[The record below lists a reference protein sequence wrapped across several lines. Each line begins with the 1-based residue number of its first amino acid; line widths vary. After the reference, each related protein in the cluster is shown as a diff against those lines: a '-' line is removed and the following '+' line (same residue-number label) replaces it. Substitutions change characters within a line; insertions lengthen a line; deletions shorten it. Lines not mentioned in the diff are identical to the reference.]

1 MGPLRDPAAL
11 LLRLWVGLCYL
22 LLFSPIAVVV
32 LFSFNRPRGRFNL
45 IWQGF
50 TLENWV
56 DPLGDAALTQA
67 FLTSL
72 AIGVGAALIATCF
85 GGAMALALARRRRRG
100 DGWLTLLLLLPLS
113 TPEVVLATALLSLF
127 AAQGLQRGPLTL
139 LLAHSLFCLSY
150 AALVLKARLGGF
162 DWTLESAA
170 LDLGATPLRAFVR
183 VTLPLLAPGLL
194 AAALL
199 SFSLSF
205 DDYVVSLFTAGSTV
219 TLPLHIAGAF
229 QREISP
235 RIHVLSSLVLL
246 ASVAL
251 LAASSRGQAET
262 RTDHPVTLHPTGEW
276 SMGSREPEGPA
287 QSPRSEIP

>member
-1 MGPLRDPAAL
+1 MRRRPDPLGW
-11 LLRLWVGLCYL
+11 LLRLWVGLTYGV
-22 LLFSPIAVVV
+22 LFTPIAVVV

-45 IWQGF
+45 LWQGF
-50 TLENWV
+50 TLENWR
-56 DPLGDAALTQA
+56 DPFGDAALSQA

-72 AIGVGAALIATCF
+72 AIALGAALIATAL
-85 GGAMALALARRRRRG
+85 GGAMALARQRLRG
-100 DGWLTLLLLLPLS
+100 GGWINVLLVLPLA

-127 AAQGLQRGPLTL
+127 AAQGLGRGPLTL

-150 AALVLKARLGGF
+150 AALVLKARLGAV
-162 DWTLESAA
+162 DWSLEAAA
-170 LDLGATPLRAFVR
+170 LDLGASPLQAFRR

-194 AAALL
+194 AAGLL

-246 ASVAL
+246 ASVAM
-251 LAASSRGQAET
+251 LAFSSHWAAT
-262 RTDHPVTLHPTGEW
+262 TDGEAGGGNPNL
-276 SMGSREPEGPA
+276 ST
-287 QSPRSEIP
+287 

>member
-1 MGPLRDPAAL
+1 MKRRADPLGW
-11 LLRLWVGLCYL
+11 LLRLWVGLTYAV
-22 LLFSPIAVVV
+22 LFAPIAVVV

-45 IWQGF
+45 VWQAF
-50 TLENWV
+50 TLENWR
-56 DPLGDAALTQA
+56 DPFGDAALSQA

-72 AIGVGAALIATCF
+72 AIALGAALIATLL
-85 GGAMALALARRRRRG
+85 GGCMALALARRQLRG
-100 DGWLTLLLLLPLS
+100 GDWISLLLVLPLT

-127 AAQGLQRGPLTL
+127 AAQGLARGPLTL

-150 AALVLKARLGGF
+150 AALVLKARLEGF
-162 DWTLESAA
+162 DWTLEAAA
-170 LDLGATPLRAFVR
+170 LDLGASPLQAFRR

-194 AAALL
+194 AASLL

-246 ASVAL
+246 TSVAL
-251 LAASSRGQAET
+251 LAASSRWAAATEA
-262 RTDHPVTLHPTGEW
+262 RTDGGIPNPPT
-276 SMGSREPEGPA
+276 
-287 QSPRSEIP
+287 

>member
-1 MGPLRDPAAL
+1 VRRRPDPLRW
-11 LLRLWVGLCYL
+11 LLRLWVGLTYGV
-22 LLFSPIAVVV
+22 LFAPIAVVV

-45 IWQGF
+45 LWQGF
-50 TLENWV
+50 TLENWR
-56 DPLGDAALTQA
+56 DPLGDAALSQA

-72 AIGVGAALIATCF
+72 AIALGAALIATVL
-85 GGAMALALARRRRRG
+85 GGAMALALARSQLRG
-100 DGWLTLLLLLPLS
+100 GGWINLLLVLPLA

-127 AAQGLQRGPLTL
+127 AAQGLERGPLTL

-150 AALVLKARLGGF
+150 AALVLKARLGGV
-162 DWTLESAA
+162 DWTLEAAA
-170 LDLGATPLRAFVR
+170 LDLGASPLQAFRR

-246 ASVAL
+246 ASVSM
-251 LAASSRGQAET
+251 LAFSSCWATATDGQAGGGN
-262 RTDHPVTLHPTGEW
+262 PNLPT
-276 SMGSREPEGPA
+276 
-287 QSPRSEIP
+287 